1 MNIVT
6 YSFPHEHIK
15 FSRLSIYY
23 QFNILNTDVKTSQI
37 LVNLTTII
45 PTCKGPLILSDQK

>member
-45 PTCKGPLILSDQK
+45 PLQNGNLTSV